1 MFYQSFITLTP
12 DSLHGCR
19 DGVIKRDLIKTE
31 QAFRITA
38 PHSWIWET
46 IGQGLLL
53 CLTSSRSSFR
63 WWRTQM
69 LRRRGCRGV
78 VCYFQFTLDE
88 MSQQFGGNYSTFYY
102 MMHSCSPLTE
112 EWCVCVG
119 GRSSIS
125 GVLSVSRQHLRV
137 VLKLLSGDARKVA
150 GSAAYEQSQTEWNC
164 VVL

>member
-31 QAFRITA
+31 QASRITA

-112 EWCVCVG
+112 EWCVCVWGGAFFNIWCFFCFAAAFTCSSQAVPRGRKKG
-119 GRSSIS
+119 GR
-125 GVLSVSRQHLRV
+125 VRHV
-137 VLKLLSGDARKVA
+137 
-150 GSAAYEQSQTEWNC
+150 
-164 VVL
+164 